1 VATKLAPS
9 DIAVLKKAGFTAA
22 QINKIQSGTAELPLI
37 NAAKKFLGTDAQSQY
52 GKAEATGSLNTSP
65 KTAGGWGTLGTAI
78 GGIAD
83 PSKWADFYGLGNPVA
98 KSAANNADFAGG
110 KRSVAPQSYINEI
123 LKKPT
128 VLPGH
133 GRATTVP
140 TSQENQTVDYTKLI
154 GGDKGSGAF
163 VKGNPDRYNSFGG
176 PFGTN
181 VGSAANPFPDGY
193 VPFTPGGAGEDKGLI
208 PDSPFPDLGQISSP
222 TVTPQDFSGPA
233 KAMVDKAFQ
242 PVLDALAGSKTNI
255 GQQGQRARQVLSGL
269 YSNMVNDIA
278 TSAAQSHA
286 QYDQQKADTGQR
298 GQQLQQDIGKNYAS
312 GQQNV
317 TDTAQKLGLQA
328 AAPQVNQASANDQ
341 SWLQGMAG
349 LNTNAMQNYFGQQQ
363 QGEDNLNVNR
373 QDVARNSGAV
383 AQENSLN
390 QEGQALQGVDQQIA
404 GIQTDA
410 ANKAIDVGQTLSD
423 RDLQAQTTN
432 AGNTLN
438 ATGMNRDQMVQAWQA
453 QNASIDKQNAYNT
466 HKEDT
471 AWQHQMDQANLDLNT
486 QKAAASGAGQA
497 GGTLDLNNYTG
508 LGKVKASLYNQMGQ
522 KGADLTD
529 LAANAFS
536 QSDAVRTGNQQQ
548 FLTDVMALGH
558 AKGGYSDDELR
569 QAADEVWPT
578 LYQKA

>member
-1 VATKLAPS
+1 MANKLAPS
-9 DIAVLKKAGFTAA
+9 DVAALKKAGFTAA
-22 QINKIQSGTAELPLI
+22 QINKIQSGTAETALMSS
-37 NAAKKFLGTDAQSQY
+37 AKRVLGQDPQTRYQTEQNSNIGNQ
-52 GKAEATGSLNTSP
+52 NNSP
-65 KTAGGWGTLGTAI
+65 QTAGGWGSLGTAL

-83 PSKWADFYGLGNPVA
+83 PQKWADFYGFGNGVA
-98 KSAANNADFAGG
+98 KTAANNADFANGQ
-110 KRSVAPQSYINEI
+110 RSVAPASY
-123 LKKPT
+123 LKQMQQTANLPQHGIAT
-128 VLPGH
+128 VGNAPS
-133 GRATTVP
+133 P
-140 TSQENQTVDYTKLI
+140 FDYSKSI

-163 VKGNPDRYNSFGG
+163 VKGNPNRYNSFGG

-181 VGSAANPFPDGY
+181 IGSDANPFPKDY
-193 VPFTPGGAGEDKGLI
+193 KPFTPGGAGDDSTDGLI
-208 PDSPFPDLGQISSP
+208 PDNPFPDLGQISAP
-222 TVTPQDFSGPA
+222 TVSPQDFSGPA

-328 AAPQVNQASANDQ
+328 AVPQVNQASANDQ

-373 QDVARNSGAV
+373 QDVARNSGTV

-404 GIQTDA
+404 GVQTDA

-438 ATGMNRDQMVQAWQA
+438 VQGMNRDQMVQAWQA

-486 QKAAASGAGQA
+486 QKAAASADKA

-548 FLTDVMALGH
+548 FLTDVFALGH

-569 QAADEVWPT
+569 QAAAEVWPT